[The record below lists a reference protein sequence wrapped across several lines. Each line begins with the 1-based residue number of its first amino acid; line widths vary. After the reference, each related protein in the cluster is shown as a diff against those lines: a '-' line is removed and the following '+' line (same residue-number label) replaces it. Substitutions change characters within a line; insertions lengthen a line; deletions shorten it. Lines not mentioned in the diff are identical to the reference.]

1 MKLTAVHVVLLLLLI
16 GAGQLVAGVY
26 LLAGIGWAAIALGVS
41 TIAFA
46 IILSRGL
53 SANG

>member
-1 MKLTAVHVVLLLLLI
+1 MKLTAAHVVLLLLLI
-16 GAGQLVAGVY
+16 GGGQLVAGVY
-26 LLAGIGWAAIALGVS
+26 LLAGIGWAVVAMSIV

-46 IILSRGL
+46 AILSRGL